1 MILKDR
7 KGMGVDGILVGIGF
21 IITLPRRPLPSVR
34 G

>member
-21 IITLPRRPLPSVR
+21 IIMFAEKTPSFS
-34 G
+34 